1 MPTTLREHAA
11 ARKAVQLTPC
21 DIATF
26 EQGLQFTYEAIAAD
40 CWGSRTPPD
49 DEYVS
54 VVIDQLQAHGRLT
67 PDEFAKFSLLPWA
80 TKRYLALNV
89 GP

>member
-1 MPTTLREHAA
+1 MPATLRQHAA
-11 ARKAVQLTPC
+11 ARQAQTLTPV
-21 DIATF
+21 DVSTF
-26 EQGLQFTYEAIAAD
+26 QDALLRTYEAIAAA
-40 CWGSRTPPD
+40 CWGGRTPPD

-54 VVIDQLQAHGRLT
+54 VVVDRLEDCGRLT
-67 PDEFAKFSLLPWA
+67 PDELDHFNLLPWA